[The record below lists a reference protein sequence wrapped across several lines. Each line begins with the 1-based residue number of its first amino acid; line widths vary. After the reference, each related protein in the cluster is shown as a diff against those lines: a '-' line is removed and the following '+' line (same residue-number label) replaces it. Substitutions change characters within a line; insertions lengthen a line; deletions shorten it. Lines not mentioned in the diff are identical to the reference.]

1 MRKVWLVA
9 LLAIASS
16 LIIVAADWPMPTGSP
31 QRNGWARSE
40 RLLNKGNIANLKLL
54 YKFQAEN
61 ISRGPNS
68 LTPPIVNGNLITYRG
83 FKEMLM
89 FGASSDKVFSVDAD
103 LNHVLWQSHL
113 EYVADKPPSQTV
125 TAVCPGGLTSPIA
138 MAGSSSAAMH
148 FAAAASRTPAVAG
161 GRPKRPSPYFPPLSQ
176 SVYPMTPTTLTQL
189 AALYTV
195 SSDGK
200 LHVLNSST
208 GENLI
213 APIQYLPP
221 NAKVTSLNIWD
232 NVVYATTAGNCDGYQ
247 NALYAVDLL
256 SNAKKVALFVP
267 QRGGFAGIAGT
278 AIGNNGTVYAQVMY
292 MPGAAPDSAPRDT
305 VVALNPKDLQVK
317 DYFTPPDD
325 AGEKKDDS
333 GPGITPLVFSSMGRD
348 LLLAGG
354 RNGRLYLLDSK
365 SLGGPNHS
373 TPLLET
379 DPIAHRTKNYD
390 GRGFRGAFSTWWDVD
405 TETRWIYA
413 PVAGAP
419 VSSFQLSKKDNVPAD
434 GSIVALKLTQASGR
448 PDLQPLW
455 ISRNIA
461 SPAPVVIANRMV
473 FALSTGESS
482 RVAQKDGAPYSV
494 SEWNEMAGKAT
505 LYVLDAMNGKELYSS
520 GDTVSSFSHAG
531 GVAVANG
538 RVYFGA
544 HNNAV
549 YCFGFKGEQLQLTEQ

>member
-16 LIIVAADWPMPTGSP
+16 LIIFAADWPMPGGSP

-40 RLLNKGNIANLKLL
+40 RLINKGNVAKLKLL

-61 ISRGPNS
+61 ISRGLNS

-103 LNHVLWQSHL
+103 LNHLLWQSHL
-113 EYVADKPPSQTV
+113 EYQADKPQSQTV
-125 TAVCPGGLTSPIA
+125 KAVCPGGLTSPIA

-148 FAAAASRTPAVAG
+148 FAAEASRTPAVAG
-161 GRPKRPSPYFPPLSQ
+161 GKPKRPSPYFPPLSQ
-176 SVYPMTPTTLTQL
+176 SVYPMKPTTLTQL

-213 APIQYLPP
+213 SPIQYLPP

-232 NVVYATTAGNCDGYQ
+232 NVVYATTGGNCDGYQ

-256 SNAKKVALFVP
+256 SNAKKVTLFVP
-267 QRGGFAGIAGT
+267 QSGGFAGIAGT

-292 MPGAAPDSAPRDT
+292 APPTTTTKALRDT
-305 VVALNPKDLQVK
+305 VVALNPKDLTVK
-317 DYFTPPDD
+317 DYFTPRDE
-325 AGEKKDDS
+325 AIEKKDDG
-333 GPGITPLVFSSMGRD
+333 GPGITPMVFSSMGRD
-348 LLLAGG
+348 LVLAGG
-354 RNGRLYLLDSK
+354 RNGRLYLLDSR
-365 SLGGPNHS
+365 SLGGADHS
-373 TPLLET
+373 TPLVET
-379 DPIAHRTKNYD
+379 DPIAHRAKNYD

-405 TETRWIYA
+405 TETRWMYA

-419 VSSFQLSKKDNVPAD
+419 GSPFQLSEKNNIPAN
-434 GSIVALKLTQASGR
+434 GSIVALKLTQANGR
-448 PDLQPLW
+448 PDLQPVW
-455 ISRNIA
+455 ISPDIVSP
-461 SPAPVVIANRMV
+461 SPAVIANGMV
-473 FALSTGESS
+473 FTLSTGETS
-482 RVAQKDGAPYSV
+482 RVAKKDGTPYSV
-494 SEWNEMAGKAT
+494 AEWDELAGKAT
-505 LYVLDAMNGKELYSS
+505 LYALDALTGNQLYSS
-520 GDTVSSFSHAG
+520 GDTVSSYSHAAS
-531 GVAVANG
+531 VAIANG
-538 RVYFGA
+538 RVYFVT
-544 HNNAV
+544 HDNAV
-549 YCFGFKGEQLQLTEQ
+549 YCFGFQGEQLQLTEQ